1 MVARKKAKL
10 KTRKVVGEKNSPRKE
25 KVKAVFSGEEVL
37 SSAKEAR
44 DLYSQSYFGEY
55 INGKIHYA
63 LVEALYLVDREK
75 LEVFVKTKKLNFDGL
90 MNKCKS
96 LDSKILIKFLVY
108 RDLRNRG
115 YLLKT
120 ALKFGADFRVY
131 EKGSKIGKEH
141 SKWLLYCVSEAGE
154 LTWHDFSA
162 KNRVA
167 HSTNKNLLVS
177 VVDNEGGITYY
188 EIRWIRP

>member
-1 MVARKKAKL
+1 MVVKKKTKKAK
-10 KTRKVVGEKNSPRKE
+10 KAAEVKINRKE
-25 KVKAVFSGEEVL
+25 RIKAIFSGEEVL

-63 LVEALYLVDREK
+63 LVEALYLVDRGK
-75 LEVFVKTKKLNFDGL
+75 LEVFVKTKKLSFDGL
-90 MNKCKS
+90 MNKCKTI
-96 LDSKILIKFLVY
+96 DSKILIKFLVY

-131 EKGSKIGKEH
+131 EKGLKPGKEH
-141 SKWLLYCVSEAGE
+141 SKWLLYCVSEASE
-154 LTWHDFSA
+154 LTWYDFSA

-188 EIRWIRP
+188 EISWIRP